1 MSKHLTAEIPDI
13 IHTGQRVLRTIIQ
26 AGIPAFLTFAVILP
40 QVIDALGLP
49 VTSKVY
55 LWLVGLAAAITG
67 IAAALTRIMA
77 IPTINRWLTTI
88 GLGTMKK
95 PTPKPPP
102 PHPPTRHRTPPPSH
116 PQPPDSQ
123 QTPPRP
129 GSPLTGEP
137 GRGGV
142 AGSEL

>member
-1 MSKHLTAEIPDI
+1 M
-13 IHTGQRVLRTIIQ
+13 
-26 AGIPAFLTFAVILP
+26 ILP

-49 VTSKVY
+49 VTSRVY
-55 LWLVGLAAAITG
+55 LWMVGLAGIVTA

-77 IPTINRWLTTI
+77 IPTINHWLTTI

-116 PQPPDSQ
+116 PQTPDTQ
-123 QTPPRP
+123 HALAPAR
-129 GSPLTGEP
+129 
-137 GRGGV
+137 
-142 AGSEL
+142 